1 MRTLSPVRQGSL
13 WIRLFPALWMRY
25 AISIVVGGA
34 VITGLILF
42 VDHNNSNSEAN
53 SSPKSLEAEYR
64 YARVVIGAEQ
74 APHTVA
80 VARGQSAQ
88 AAFVAVVRANM
99 RHRVKTGNV
108 SGQLQKVRCHGSGT
122 QSGRVAYRCVAMAGN
137 VNYPYVGV
145 FTKATRHV
153 TYCQR
158 DTPPIPTEHIP
169 VSARCTL

>member
-1 MRTLSPVRQGSL
+1 MRTLSPMRQGSL
-13 WIRLFPALWMRY
+13 WMRVFPALWMRY
-25 AISIVVGGA
+25 AVSIVIGGA
-34 VITGLILF
+34 VIAALIVF
-42 VDHNNSNSEAN
+42 VDHNNSNSQAN
-53 SSPKSLEAEYR
+53 SSPKALEREYQ
-64 YARVVIGAEQ
+64 YAQVVIGAEQ

-88 AAFVAVVRANM
+88 PAVVAAVRTSM

-108 SGQLQKVRCHGSGT
+108 SGHLQQVRCQTSGARA
-122 QSGRVAYRCVAMAGN
+122 GRVAYRCVAKAGN

-145 FTKATRHV
+145 FTKATRRV

-158 DTPPIPTEHIP
+158 DAPPIPTERIP